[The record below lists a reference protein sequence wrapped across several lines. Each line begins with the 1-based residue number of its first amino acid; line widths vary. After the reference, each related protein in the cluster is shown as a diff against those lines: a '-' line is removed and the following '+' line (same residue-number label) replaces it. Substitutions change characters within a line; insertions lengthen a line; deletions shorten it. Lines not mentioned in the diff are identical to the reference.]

1 MGVGR
6 NLLSA
11 ASKGGLDG
19 VVVVGELR
27 RGDLRKLGETA
38 EVELAGVKRLVRW
51 ESAACLRMALQQ
63 LSGADAGESLRPSSF
78 GVKV

>member
-27 RGDLRKLGETA
+27 WGDLPRKLAETA

-63 LSGADAGESLRPSSF
+63 LSGADAGESLR
-78 GVKV
+78 